1 MEPHFHPSE
10 IVSERLGLRI
20 RRAFLLSSE
29 LGAEICI
36 VVCPED
42 WCREVNGLPFNW
54 SRTMSIFNVWIRPL
68 SSACRVRVDGILNAR
83 WLLNRLSESF
93 VFKNSEPMD
102 EHMEAACSSFQVQ
115 YSFQMSGL
123 TFAKLLA
130 AIPEVNLMLEPA

>member
-1 MEPHFHPSE
+1 
-10 IVSERLGLRI
+10 
-20 RRAFLLSSE
+20 
-29 LGAEICI
+29 
-36 VVCPED
+36 
-42 WCREVNGLPFNW
+42 
-54 SRTMSIFNVWIRPL
+54 MSIFNVWIRPL